1 MGYIGPVHIEAL
13 RCISGV
19 AVKGVTDA
27 NPELARRVGEKYNIE
42 KVYCDY
48 QEILAD
54 PSIDVIRTC
63 APNSLHYPINKAA
76 IERESRSCP
85 RSLSP

>member
-48 QEILAD
+48 
-54 PSIDVIRTC
+54 
-63 APNSLHYPINKAA
+63 
-76 IERESRSCP
+76 
-85 RSLSP
+85 